1 MQRISE
7 VAQALSAT
15 KRSNS
20 PGPHNGLKPGTK
32 IVGKLPPQGYGL
44 PYCSDCNDNGLV
56 IVTTIVSGPFDGA
69 PYKSSWT
76 EWEGRYYIT
85 DGRKSVPCHCNTV
98 ARLEAEARQQE
109 RLAAG
114 GLLQS
119 ELSRTL
125 DDILHRGEG
134 SARMLESVKAMIG
147 DAPFGML
154 TVWGGPGNG
163 KTLALQVLTNEFIR
177 CGHKSMYRT
186 LAQVLNELRAGYA
199 DGRFEKDARYQEFV
213 SCRFLAID
221 EFDKP
226 RMTEFAQEV
235 VFDLID
241 DRYRWG
247 MQTGGMQRF
256 TAIAM
261 NNPPDTQPAY
271 VLSRLRWGIQA
282 EGGFRIVHNTDDDCR
297 RAGL

>member
-1 MQRISE
+1 
-7 VAQALSAT
+7 
-15 KRSNS
+15 
-20 PGPHNGLKPGTK
+20 
-32 IVGKLPPQGYGL
+32 
-44 PYCSDCNDNGLV
+44 
-56 IVTTIVSGPFDGA
+56 
-69 PYKSSWT
+69 
-76 EWEGRYYIT
+76 
-85 DGRKSVPCHCNTV
+85 VPCHCNTV
-98 ARLEAEARQQE
+98 ARLEAEARQKE
-109 RLAAG
+109 RLAAS

-134 SARMLESVKAMIG
+134 SARMIEAVKAMIG
-147 DAPFGML
+147 ESPFGML

-163 KTLALQVLTNEFIR
+163 KTLALQALTNEFIHR
-177 CGHKSMYRT
+177 GHKSMYRT

-213 SCRFLAID
+213 SCRFLAIG

-226 RMTEFAQEV
+226 RMTDFAQEV

-247 MQTGGMQRF
+247 MQTGGLQRF

-271 VLSRLRWGIQA
+271 VLSRLRWGIRA
-282 EGGFRIVHNTDDDCR
+282 EGGFRTVHNTDDDCR